1 MAKLNLS
8 SPWVMYYRKLSA
20 FFKEDP
26 EVRITYDE
34 IEQEIKLYVYNAEK
48 AVALENLL
56 PSEQVFGNV
65 TLYVAI
71 VPANKTTF
79 DSVKAASSINSI
91 IANEII
97 HICFNNKAVVD
108 IKVVDGIM
116 TNRMTF
122 VIFRKEVV
130 QWFSDDI
137 SDYHGIHS
145 TLYQDLAK
153 EIFGN
158 IDGVFFC
165 TDNEMELKNAWL

>member
-8 SPWVMYYRKLSA
+8 PPWVVYYRKLSA

-34 IEQEIKLYVYNAEK
+34 IEQEIKLYVDNAEK
-48 AVALENLL
+48 AVALEKLL
-56 PSEQVFGNV
+56 PHEQNFGNV
-65 TLYVAI
+65 TLYITI

-79 DSVKAASSINSI
+79 DSVKAGNSTNLNDI
-91 IANEII
+91 IQ
-97 HICFNNKAVVD
+97 ICINNKAVVGV
-108 IKVVDGIM
+108 KVVDGIM

-165 TDNEMELKNAWL
+165 TDNEMNIENVWL

>member
-1 MAKLNLS
+1 MARLNLS
-8 SPWVMYYRKLSA
+8 PPWVVYYRKLSA
-20 FFKEDP
+20 FFKEDS

-34 IEQEIKLYVYNAEK
+34 IEQEIKLYVDNAEK

-65 TLYVAI
+65 TLYITI

-79 DSVKAASSINSI
+79 DSVKAAYSTNSSD
-91 IANEII
+91 II
-97 HICFNNKAVVD
+97 HICFNNKAVVG

-122 VIFRKEVV
+122 VIFKKEVV
-130 QWFSDDI
+130 QYFTDDI
-137 SDYHGIHS
+137 GDYHGIHS

-165 TDNEMELKNAWL
+165 TDNEMELGNTWL

>member
-8 SPWVMYYRKLSA
+8 PPWVVYYRKLLA

-26 EVRITYDE
+26 EVRITYDD
-34 IEQEIKLYVYNAEK
+34 IEQEIKLYVDNAEK
-48 AVALENLL
+48 AVALEKLL

-65 TLYVAI
+65 TLYVTI

-79 DSVKAASSINSI
+79 DSVKAAYSTNSSD
-91 IANEII
+91 II
-97 HICFNNKAVVD
+97 HICFNNKAVTG
-108 IKVVDGIM
+108 IKIVDGIM
-116 TNRMTF
+116 TDRMTF

-137 SDYHGIHS
+137 GDYHGICS

-165 TDNEMELKNAWL
+165 TDNETYVENTWL

>member
-1 MAKLNLS
+1 MAKLKLS
-8 SPWVMYYRKLSA
+8 PPWVVYYRKLSA

-34 IEQEIKLYVYNAEK
+34 IEQEIKLYVDNAEK
-48 AVALENLL
+48 AVALEKLL
-56 PSEQVFGNV
+56 PHEQNFGNV
-65 TLYVAI
+65 TLYITV

-79 DSVKAASSINSI
+79 DSVKVAYSTSSSDI
-91 IANEII
+91 IQ
-97 HICFNNKAVVD
+97 ICFNNKAVVGV
-108 IKVVDGIM
+108 KVVDGIM
-116 TNRMTF
+116 TNRITF
-122 VIFRKEVV
+122 VIFKKEVV

-137 SDYHGIHS
+137 GDWHGICS

-165 TDNEMELKNAWL
+165 TDNEMNIENAWL

>member
-8 SPWVMYYRKLSA
+8 PPWVVYYRKLSA
-20 FFKEDP
+20 FFKEDS
-26 EVRITYDE
+26 EVRITYDD
-34 IEQEIKLYVYNAEK
+34 IEQEIKLYVDNAEK

-56 PSEQVFGNV
+56 PSEQNFGNV
-65 TLYVAI
+65 TLYITI
-71 VPANKTTF
+71 VPANQTTF
-79 DSVKAASSINSI
+79 DSVKAGYSTKMTDIVRALI
-91 IANEII
+91 
-97 HICFNNKAVVD
+97 NNKAVTG
-108 IKVVDGIM
+108 IKIVDGIM
-116 TNRMTF
+116 TNKMVF

-137 SDYHGIHS
+137 GDYHGICS

-165 TDNEMELKNAWL
+165 TDNEMELGNAWL

>member
-8 SPWVMYYRKLSA
+8 PPWVVYYRKLSA

-26 EVRITYDE
+26 EVKIVYDD
-34 IEQEIKLYVYNAEK
+34 IEQEVKLYVSNAEK

-65 TLYVAI
+65 TLYITV
-71 VPANKTTF
+71 VPANKTCF
-79 DSVKAASSINSI
+79 DSVKAGYSTNSNDI
-91 IANEII
+91 VR
-97 HICFNNKAVVD
+97 ICFNNKAVVGV
-108 IKVVDGIM
+108 KVVDGIM

-122 VIFRKEVV
+122 VIFKKEVV
-130 QWFSDDI
+130 QWFSDSID
-137 SDYHGIHS
+137 DWHGLTS
-145 TLYQDLAK
+145 TLYQELAK

-165 TDNEMELKNAWL
+165 TDNGMSTENAWL

>member
-8 SPWVMYYRKLSA
+8 PPWVVYYRKLSA

-34 IEQEIKLYVYNAEK
+34 IEQEIKLYVDNAEK

-56 PSEQVFGNV
+56 PHEQNFGNV
-65 TLYVAI
+65 TLYITV

-79 DSVKAASSINSI
+79 DSVKATYSTSSSD
-91 IANEII
+91 II
-97 HICFNNKAVVD
+97 HICFNNKAVVG

-116 TNRMTF
+116 TNRITF
-122 VIFRKEVV
+122 VIFRKEVI
-130 QWFSDDI
+130 QYFTDDI
-137 SDYHGIHS
+137 GDYHGICS

-153 EIFGN
+153 DIFGN

-165 TDNEMELKNAWL
+165 TDNEMNIENAWL

>member
-8 SPWVMYYRKLSA
+8 PPWVVYYRKLSA

-34 IEQEIKLYVYNAEK
+34 IEQEIKLYVDNAEK
-48 AVALENLL
+48 AVALEKLL

-65 TLYVAI
+65 TLYVTI

-79 DSVKAASSINSI
+79 DSVKAGYSTNSSD
-91 IANEII
+91 II
-97 HICFNNKAVVD
+97 HICFNNKAVVGV
-108 IKVVDGIM
+108 KVIDGIM

-122 VIFRKEVV
+122 VIFKKEVV

-137 SDYHGIHS
+137 GDYHGICS

-165 TDNEMELKNAWL
+165 TDNGMSAENAWL

>member
-8 SPWVMYYRKLSA
+8 PPWVVYYRKLST

-34 IEQEIKLYVYNAEK
+34 IEQEIKLYVDNAEK

-65 TLYVAI
+65 TLYITV
-71 VPANKTTF
+71 VPANKTCF
-79 DSVKAASSINSI
+79 DSVKAGNSTNLNDI
-91 IANEII
+91 VR
-97 HICFNNKAVVD
+97 ICFNNKAVVGVK
-108 IKVVDGIM
+108 IVDGIM

-122 VIFRKEVV
+122 VIFKKEVV
-130 QWFSDDI
+130 QYFTDDNG
-137 SDYHGIHS
+137 DYHGICS

-153 EIFGN
+153 E
-158 IDGVFFC
+158 FFC
-165 TDNEMELKNAWL
+165 TDNETKLENTWL

>member
-8 SPWVMYYRKLSA
+8 PPWVVYYRKLSA
-20 FFKEDP
+20 FFKEDS

-34 IEQEIKLYVYNAEK
+34 IEQEIKLYVDNAEK
-48 AVALENLL
+48 AVALENFL
-56 PSEQVFGNV
+56 PNEQVFGNV
-65 TLYVAI
+65 ILYVTI
-71 VPANKTTF
+71 VPANETTF
-79 DSVKAASSINSI
+79 DSVKAAYSTNSNDI
-91 IANEII
+91 VR
-97 HICFNNKAVVD
+97 ICFNNKAVVG

-130 QWFSDDI
+130 QYFTDDI
-137 SDYHGIHS
+137 GDYHGIYS

-165 TDNEMELKNAWL
+165 TDNETELGNAWL

>member
-8 SPWVMYYRKLSA
+8 SPWVVYYRKLSA
-20 FFKEDP
+20 FFKEDS

-34 IEQEIKLYVYNAEK
+34 IEREIKLYVDNAEK
-48 AVALENLL
+48 AVALEKLL
-56 PSEQVFGNV
+56 PHEQNFGNV
-65 TLYVAI
+65 TLYITI

-79 DSVKAASSINSI
+79 DSVKVAYSTSSSDI
-91 IANEII
+91 IQ
-97 HICFNNKAVVD
+97 ICFNNKAVVG

-116 TNRMTF
+116 TNGIIF
-122 VIFRKEVV
+122 VIFKKEVV
-130 QWFSDDI
+130 QYFTDNI
-137 SDYHGIHS
+137 GDYHGICS

-165 TDNEMELKNAWL
+165 TDNEINIKNAWI

>member
-8 SPWVMYYRKLSA
+8 PPWVVYYRKLSA

-26 EVRITYDE
+26 EVRITYDD
-34 IEQEIKLYVYNAEK
+34 IEQEIKLYVSNAEK

-65 TLYVAI
+65 TLYI
-71 VPANKTTF
+71 IIIPANKTCF
-79 DSVKAASSINSI
+79 DSVKAGRS
-91 IANEII
+91 ANMNDILYAL
-97 HICFNNKAVVD
+97 FNNKAVVGFQ
-108 IKVVDGIM
+108 VVDGIM
-116 TNRMTF
+116 TNKITY
-122 VIFRKEVV
+122 VVFRKEVI
-130 QWFSDDI
+130 QYYTDNI
-137 SDYHGIHS
+137 GDYHGICS

-165 TDNEMELKNAWL
+165 TDNEMELGNAWL

>member
-8 SPWVMYYRKLSA
+8 PPWVTYYRKLSA
-20 FFKEDP
+20 FFKEDS
-26 EVRITYDE
+26 EIRITYDD
-34 IEQEIKLYVYNAEK
+34 IEQEIKLYVDNAEK
-48 AVALENLL
+48 AVALEKLL

-65 TLYVAI
+65 TLYVTI

-79 DSVKAASSINSI
+79 DSVKAGHFTSTKMTDIVCALID
-91 IANEII
+91 
-97 HICFNNKAVVD
+97 NKAVTD

-116 TNRMTF
+116 TNKMIF
-122 VIFRKEVV
+122 VIFKKEVV
-130 QWFSDDI
+130 QWFSDSI
-137 SDYHGIHS
+137 SDWHGLTS

-165 TDNEMELKNAWL
+165 TDNEMEFGSAWL

>member
-34 IEQEIKLYVYNAEK
+34 IEQEIKLYVDNAEK

-56 PSEQVFGNV
+56 PHEQNFGNV
-65 TLYVAI
+65 TLYITI

-79 DSVKAASSINSI
+79 DSVKAAYSTSSSNI
-91 IANEII
+91 IQ
-97 HICFNNKAVVD
+97 ICFNNKAVVGVK
-108 IKVVDGIM
+108 IVDGIM
-116 TNRMTF
+116 TNKMVF
-122 VIFRKEVV
+122 VIFKKEVV
-130 QWFSDDI
+130 QYFTDDI
-137 SDYHGIHS
+137 GDYHGICS

-153 EIFGN
+153 EIFGS

-165 TDNEMELKNAWL
+165 TDNEMELGNAWL

>member
-8 SPWVMYYRKLSA
+8 PPWVVYYRKLSA
-20 FFKEDP
+20 FFKEDS

-34 IEQEIKLYVYNAEK
+34 IEQEIKLYVDNAEK

-65 TLYVAI
+65 TLYITI

-79 DSVKAASSINSI
+79 DSVKAAYSTNSSD
-91 IANEII
+91 II
-97 HICFNNKAVVD
+97 HICFNNKAVTG
-108 IKVVDGIM
+108 IKIVDGIM

-122 VIFRKEVV
+122 VIFKKEVV
-130 QWFSDDI
+130 QYFTDDI
-137 SDYHGIHS
+137 GDYHGICS

-165 TDNEMELKNAWL
+165 TDNETKLENTWL

>member
-8 SPWVMYYRKLSA
+8 PPWVVYYRKLSA

-34 IEQEIKLYVYNAEK
+34 IEQEIKLYVDNAEK

-65 TLYVAI
+65 TLYVTI

-79 DSVKAASSINSI
+79 DSVKAASS
-91 IANEII
+91 ANTNDII
-97 HICFNNKAVVD
+97 HICFNNKAVVG
-108 IKVVDGIM
+108 IKIVDGIM
-116 TNRMTF
+116 SNRMTF
-122 VIFRKEVV
+122 VIFEKEVV

-137 SDYHGIHS
+137 GDYHGIHS

-165 TDNEMELKNAWL
+165 TDNETYVENTWL

>member
-8 SPWVMYYRKLSA
+8 PPWVVYYRKLSA
-20 FFKEDP
+20 FFKEDS

-34 IEQEIKLYVYNAEK
+34 IEQEIKLYVDNAEK

-65 TLYVAI
+65 ILYVTI
-71 VPANKTTF
+71 VPANETTF
-79 DSVKAASSINSI
+79 DSVKAAYSTNSNDI
-91 IANEII
+91 VR
-97 HICFNNKAVVD
+97 ICFNNKAVVG
-108 IKVVDGIM
+108 IKVIDGIM

-122 VIFRKEVV
+122 VIFKKEVV

-137 SDYHGIHS
+137 GDYHGICS

-165 TDNEMELKNAWL
+165 TDNGMSAENAWL

>member
-8 SPWVMYYRKLSA
+8 PPWVVYYRKLSA
-20 FFKEDP
+20 FFKEDS

-34 IEQEIKLYVYNAEK
+34 IEQEIKLYVDNAEK

-65 TLYVAI
+65 TLYVTI

-79 DSVKAASSINSI
+79 DSVKAAYSTNSSD
-91 IANEII
+91 II
-97 HICFNNKAVVD
+97 HICFNNKAVVG

-122 VIFRKEVV
+122 VIFKKEVV
-130 QWFSDDI
+130 QYFTDDI
-137 SDYHGIHS
+137 GDYHGICS

-165 TDNEMELKNAWL
+165 TDNETKLENTWL